1 MQEILEKIQQRTG
14 IDLVSV
20 LAEELSGSELNSLLL
35 EVFDRKAGQLKP
47 AQLLQQ
53 YRMNRFVQPAAV
65 DVMQLRAKELSTLQW
80 LQQCGFVPLELSP
93 VSLLGICAAVA
104 PVSQKKIISATRG
117 TEVLSDAT
125 NAIALHIADQKKK
138 KKKGDVDLLKY
149 CTTHRHVRTPPVKVK
164 GHSPHFTIAC
174 FVSAGMDTGS
184 LAFETHAIREHFL
197 ALQAVLMQVFQ
208 IEIQYFKLQPRAGYK
223 QGYQLADRIFNEIR
237 NNFPVVVDKAAAP
250 NDYYQGIQYKA
261 VINVHGEEIEI
272 ADGGFVN
279 WTQQLLEN
287 KKERCFISGLG
298 IDYLSQIM

>member
-1 MQEILEKIQQRTG
+1 MQEILEKIRHRTG
-14 IDLVSV
+14 IDLVAI

-35 EVFDRKAGQLKP
+35 EVFDRKASQLQPSK
-47 AQLLQQ
+47 LLQQ

-65 DVMQLRAKELSTLQW
+65 DVLQLRAKELSTLQW

-93 VSLLGICAAVA
+93 VSLLGTCAAVA

-125 NAIALHIADQKKK
+125 NAIALYIADQKKRK
-138 KKKGDVDLLKY
+138 KNADLLKF
-149 CTTHRHVRTPPVKVK
+149 CTTHRHVRTPPVKIK
-164 GHSPHFTIAC
+164 GHSPHFTVAC
-174 FVSAGMDTGS
+174 CVSAGIDTGN
-184 LAFETHAIREHFL
+184 LAFEIHAIREHFL
-197 ALQAVLMQVFQ
+197 ALQAVLQQVFQ
-208 IEIQYFKLQPRAGYK
+208 TEVQYFKLQPRAGYK
-223 QGYQLADRIFNEIR
+223 QGDRLVNRIFDNIK
-237 NNFPVVVDKAAAP
+237 NMFPVVVDATAIP
-250 NDYYQGIQYKA
+250 NDYYQGIQFKA

>member
-1 MQEILEKIQQRTG
+1 MQEILEKIRHRTG
-14 IDLVSV
+14 IDLVTI

-35 EVFDRKAGQLKP
+35 EVFDRKASQLKP
-47 AQLLQQ
+47 SQLLQQ
-53 YRMNRFVQPAAV
+53 YRMNRFVKPAAV
-65 DVMQLRAKELSTLQW
+65 GVLQLRAKELSALQW

-93 VSLLGICAAVA
+93 VSPLGTCAAVG

-125 NAIALHIADQKKK
+125 NAIALHIADQKKRK
-138 KKKGDVDLLKY
+138 KNTDLQKF
-149 CTTHRHVRTPPVKVK
+149 CTTHRHVRTPPVKIK

-174 FVSAGMDTGS
+174 CVSAGTDTGNR
-184 LAFETHAIREHFL
+184 AFEINAIREHFL
-197 ALQAVLMQVFQ
+197 ALQAVLLQVFQ
-208 IEIQYFKLQPRAGYK
+208 TEVKYFKLQPRAGYK
-223 QGYQLADRIFNEIR
+223 QGDQLVGRIFDDINDT
-237 NNFPVVVDKAAAP
+237 FPVIVDTTAKP

>member
-1 MQEILEKIQQRTG
+1 MQEILEKIQHRTG
-14 IDLVSV
+14 IDLVTI
-20 LAEELSGSELNSLLL
+20 LAEELSGSALNSLLL

-47 AQLLQQ
+47 SQLLQQ

-65 DVMQLRAKELSTLQW
+65 DVLQLRAKELSTLQW
-80 LQQCGFVPLELSP
+80 LQQYGFVPLELSP
-93 VSLLGICAAVA
+93 VSLLGTCAAVG

-125 NAIALHIADQKKK
+125 NAIALHIADLKKRK
-138 KKKGDVDLLKY
+138 NNADLLKF

-174 FVSAGMDTGS
+174 CVSAGIDTGN
-184 LAFETHAIREHFL
+184 LAFEINAIREHFL
-197 ALQAVLMQVFQ
+197 ALQAVLLQVFQ
-208 IEIQYFKLQPRAGYK
+208 TEVKYFKLQPRAGYK
-223 QGYQLADRIFNEIR
+223 QGDQLADRISDNIK
-237 NNFPVVVDKAAAP
+237 NMFPVAIDTKATP

-261 VINVHGEEIEI
+261 VISVQGEEIEI

-279 WTQQLLEN
+279 WTQQLLQN

>member
-1 MQEILEKIQQRTG
+1 MQEILAKIQHRTG
-14 IDLVSV
+14 IDLVAI

-47 AQLLQQ
+47 SQLLQQ

-65 DVMQLRAKELSTLQW
+65 DVLQLRAKELSTLQW

-93 VSLLGICAAVA
+93 VSLLGTCAAVG

-125 NAIALHIADQKKK
+125 NAIALHIADLKKRK
-138 KKKGDVDLLKY
+138 NDADLLKF

-174 FVSAGMDTGS
+174 CVSAGIDTGN
-184 LAFETHAIREHFL
+184 LAFEINTIREHFL
-197 ALQAVLMQVFQ
+197 ALQAVLLQVFQ
-208 IEIQYFKLQPRAGYK
+208 TEVKYFKLQPRAGYK
-223 QGYQLADRIFNEIR
+223 QGDQLADRIFDNIK
-237 NNFPVVVDKAAAP
+237 NMFPVAVDTKTMP

>member
-14 IDLVSV
+14 IDLVTI
-20 LAEELSGSELNSLLL
+20 LAEQLSGSELNSLLL

-65 DVMQLRAKELSTLQW
+65 DVLQLRTKELSTLQM
-80 LQQCGFVPLELSP
+80 LQQYGFMPLELSP
-93 VSLLGICAAVA
+93 VSLLGTCAAVA

-138 KKKGDVDLLKY
+138 SSNVALLKY

-164 GHSPHFTIAC
+164 GYSSHFTIAC
-174 FVSAGMDTGS
+174 CVSAGIDTGS
-184 LAFETHAIREHFL
+184 QAFEINAIREHFL
-197 ALQAVLMQVFQ
+197 ALQAVLMQVFK

-223 QGYQLADRIFNEIR
+223 QGDQLAGRIFDEIR
-237 NNFPVVVDKAAAP
+237 DSFPIVVDTTATP

-279 WTQQLLEN
+279 WTQQLLAN

>member
-1 MQEILEKIQQRTG
+1 MQEILEKIRHRTG
-14 IDLVSV
+14 IDLVTI
-20 LAEELSGSELNSLLL
+20 LAEELSGSALNSLLL
-35 EVFDRKAGQLKP
+35 EVFDRKARQLKP
-47 AQLLQQ
+47 SQLLQQ

-65 DVMQLRAKELSTLQW
+65 DVLQVRAKELSTLQW

-93 VSLLGICAAVA
+93 VSPLGTCAAVG
-104 PVSQKKIISATRG
+104 PVSQKKIISAIRG

-125 NAIALHIADQKKK
+125 NAIALHIADQKKRK
-138 KKKGDVDLLKY
+138 KNTDLLKF

-174 FVSAGMDTGS
+174 CVSAGIDTGN
-184 LAFETHAIREHFL
+184 LAFEINAVREHFL
-197 ALQAVLMQVFQ
+197 ALQSVLLQVFQ
-208 IEIQYFKLQPRAGYK
+208 TEVKYFKLQPRAGYK
-223 QGYQLADRIFNEIR
+223 QGDQLAGRIFDEIK
-237 NNFPVVVDKAAAP
+237 NMFPVVVDTTAVP

>member
-1 MQEILEKIQQRTG
+1 MQEILAKIRDRTG
-14 IDLVSV
+14 VDLVSI
-20 LAEELSGSELNSLLL
+20 LSEELSGSELNSLLL
-35 EVFDRKAGQLKP
+35 EVFDRKAGQLTPSK
-47 AQLLQQ
+47 LLQQ
-53 YRMNRFVQPAAV
+53 YRLNRFVQPAAV
-65 DVMQLRAKELSTLQW
+65 DVLQLRTKELNTLQH

-93 VSLLGICAAVA
+93 VSVLGTCAAVA
-104 PVSQKKIISATRG
+104 PVSQKKIVSATRG

-138 KKKGDVDLLKY
+138 ERSADVLKY

-164 GHSPHFTIAC
+164 GHSPHFTVAG

-184 LAFETHAIREHFL
+184 FTFEINAIREHFL
-197 ALQAVLMQVFQ
+197 ALQSVLLQVFQ
-208 IEIQYFKLQPRAGYK
+208 VEVQYFKLQPRAGYR
-223 QGYQLADRIFNEIR
+223 QEGQLADRIFNDIK
-237 NNFPVVVDKAAAP
+237 NTFPVVIDTAATP

-261 VINVHGEEIEI
+261 VIHVHGEEIEI

>member
-14 IDLVSV
+14 IDLVNM

-47 AQLLQQ
+47 SQLLQQ
-53 YRMNRFVQPAAV
+53 YRINRFVQPVAV
-65 DVMQLRAKELSTLQW
+65 DVMQLRAKELDTLRW
-80 LQQCGFVPLELSP
+80 LKQRGFVPLELSP
-93 VSLLGICAAVA
+93 VSLLGTCAAVA

-125 NAIALHIADQKKK
+125 NAIALHIADQKKQK
-138 KKKGDVDLLKY
+138 RDGGLMKY
-149 CTTHRHVRTPPVKVK
+149 CTAHRHVRTPPVKVK
-164 GHSPHFTIAC
+164 GHSPHFTVAC
-174 FVSAGMDTGS
+174 LVSAGIDTGN
-184 LAFETHAIREHFL
+184 LAFEINAIREHFL
-197 ALQAVLMQVFQ
+197 ALQTVLMQVF
-208 IEIQYFKLQPRAGYK
+208 EMEVKYFKLQPRAGYK
-223 QGYQLADRIFNEIR
+223 QGDQLAGKIFEDI
-237 NNFPVVVDKAAAP
+237 NNTFPVVIDTTVMP

-261 VINVHGEEIEI
+261 VINIHDEEIEI
-272 ADGGFVN
+272 ADGGFVD

>member
-1 MQEILEKIQQRTG
+1 MQEILEKIQHRTG
-14 IDLVSV
+14 VDLVAI
-20 LAEELSGSELNSLLL
+20 LAEDLSGSELNSLLL

-47 AQLLQQ
+47 SQLLQQ

-65 DVMQLRAKELSTLQW
+65 DVLQLRAKELSTLQW

-93 VSLLGICAAVA
+93 VSPLGTCASVG

-125 NAIALHIADQKKK
+125 NAIALHIADLKKRK
-138 KKKGDVDLLKY
+138 NNADLLKF

-164 GHSPHFTIAC
+164 GHSPHFAIAC
-174 FVSAGMDTGS
+174 CVSAGIDTGN
-184 LAFETHAIREHFL
+184 LAFEINAIREHFL
-197 ALQAVLMQVFQ
+197 AIQAVLLQVFQ
-208 IEIQYFKLQPRAGYK
+208 TELKYFKLQPRAGYK
-223 QGYQLADRIFNEIR
+223 QGDQLVARIFDDIKNM
-237 NNFPVVVDKAAAP
+237 FPVAVDTRAMP
-250 NDYYQGIQYKA
+250 NEYYQGIQYKA

>member
-1 MQEILEKIQQRTG
+1 MQEILEKIRHRTG
-14 IDLVSV
+14 IDLVTILV
-20 LAEELSGSELNSLLL
+20 EELSGSALNSLLL
-35 EVFDRKAGQLKP
+35 EVFDRKARQLKP
-47 AQLLQQ
+47 SQLLQQ

-65 DVMQLRAKELSTLQW
+65 DVLQLRAKELSTLQW

-93 VSLLGICAAVA
+93 VSPLGTCAAVGT
-104 PVSQKKIISATRG
+104 VSQKKIISATRG

-125 NAIALHIADQKKK
+125 NAIALHIADQKKRK
-138 KKKGDVDLLKY
+138 KNTDLLKF

-174 FVSAGMDTGS
+174 CVSAGIDTGN
-184 LAFETHAIREHFL
+184 LAFEINAVREHFL
-197 ALQAVLMQVFQ
+197 ALQSVLLQVFQ
-208 IEIQYFKLQPRAGYK
+208 TEVKYFKLQPRAGYK
-223 QGYQLADRIFNEIR
+223 QGDQLAGSIFDEIK
-237 NNFPVVVDKAAAP
+237 NMFPVVVDTTAMP